1 MKNLEKKLKTIQAN
15 SFVMFNKLHNLHWNV
30 KGVDFKPVHEM
41 TETMYNEIS
50 VLFDDC
56 AEKLLQKGIK
66 PLITIEDIIK
76 NAKIQEIKKSDF
88 NSAEVFKII
97 LADFETFL
105 NDFKD
110 LSNMAE
116 KSGDKAII
124 SFADGMVEKFEKDIW
139 MVKQSLM

>member
-56 AEKLLQKGIK
+56 AEKLLQKDIK
-66 PLITIEDIIK
+66 PLITIKDIIK
-76 NAKIQEIKKSDF
+76 NAKIQETKKSDF

>member
-76 NAKIQEIKKSDF
+76 NAKIQETKKSDF